1 MAYYGQARTHQ
12 PLGEEANI
20 EKQLQQQQQS
30 VQCSASVESEIKFA
44 TADYTDMQLALLLM
58 LMRDAIL
65 DSRSYRLVRY
75 WQHSTRERERDTCN
89 GNSAMLMS
97 TYTSWFHLAQTDGQL
112 LSKNCWSQQRT
123 APGSSS
129 NGSGISRQSAQTD
142 CDSRSDNR
150 KFIQYT

>member
-30 VQCSASVESEIKFA
+30 VQCSASVVSEIKFA

-65 DSRSYRLVRY
+65 DSRSYQLVRY
-75 WQHSTRERERDTCN
+75 WQHSTRERHLQRQL
-89 GNSAMLMS
+89 GNVDEHTHILVSSGTDRRTVAVCKLLAPAKDSA
-97 TYTSWFHLAQTDGQL
+97 WQQ
-112 LSKNCWSQQRT
+112 QQRQRHFK
-123 APGSSS
+123 AVCAD
-129 NGSGISRQSAQTD
+129 RL
-142 CDSRSDNR
+142 R
-150 KFIQYT
+150 